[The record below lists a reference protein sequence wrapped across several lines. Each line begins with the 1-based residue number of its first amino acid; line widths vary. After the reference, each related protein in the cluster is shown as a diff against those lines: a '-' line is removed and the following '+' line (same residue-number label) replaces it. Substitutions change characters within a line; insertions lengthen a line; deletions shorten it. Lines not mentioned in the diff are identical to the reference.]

1 MDADAIQDLFE
12 ELGPVRCRR
21 MFGGKGL
28 YAGERIFG
36 LEVGGEIYLKVD
48 EGTRAAFEAAGSHP
62 FTYGKDGRRVAM
74 SYWLLPGEAVDDP
87 SAAARWGRLAL
98 EAASRAGRPAS
109 GRKRRRG

>member
-1 MDADAIQDLFE
+1 
-12 ELGPVRCRR
+12 
-21 MFGGKGL
+21 
-28 YAGERIFG
+28 
-36 LEVGGEIYLKVD
+36 
-48 EGTRAAFEAAGSHP
+48 
-62 FTYGKDGRRVAM
+62 VAM